1 MNLQVQYSSA
11 LPWFYLYFMISS
23 TFIWYYLVQIWQ
35 KTPKKYWFTKILF
48 HNRTRTIGL
57 TIYRYVRRQGCDKLV
72 ANGGTRSSKVCASLQ
87 KILSQRISWRPKLC
101 ISVVDVTSRVDCMR
115 QMSWAR
121 LAKCVTWAIFVLI
134 LYEAST
140 YILDYYLLPLKIMG
154 SKWIEQMVPLD
165 VYLRIC
171 CNE

>member
-1 MNLQVQYSSA
+1 MVPLSTE
-11 LPWFYLYFMISS
+11 YLYSYACTVRTVRIVSLYMYSYIVLS
-23 TFIWYYLVQIWQ
+23 TSIYL
-35 KTPKKYWFTKILF
+35 YL
-48 HNRTRTIGL
+48 
-57 TIYRYVRRQGCDKLV
+57 YVRRQGCDWQV

-87 KILSQRISWRPKLC
+87 KILSRRISWRPKLC
-101 ISVVDVTSRVDCMR
+101 YSVVDVTSRVDCMR